1 MQRAQPPALLGSEP
15 LSAWTCK
22 DWCRRSPPAA
32 PARRGPL
39 RPPLSAWRTAVPR
52 EHGELRVP
60 RGVGTPRQARGRRV
74 PRFWRR
80 RPEGSPGSPE
90 GPVCG
95 VTSVWSVPRSAR
107 RAETPACAHPTPTPT
122 QPSAAQ
128 PSPAQPLPRGTVAA
142 RPGPEEPGS
151 GRRGLTRGRRT
162 PSPVMAG
169 EQRSEV
175 KDLLTLP
182 AEPVSHPGRS
192 DSLAWPLPSSG

>member
-95 VTSVWSVPRSAR
+95 VTSVWSVRRSAR

-122 QPSAAQ
+122 QPSPAQ
-128 PSPAQPLPRGTVAA
+128 PSPAPAPRHRRCPP
-142 RPGPEEPGS
+142 RPGGARLGQERTHQRQENPEPGHGWGATLRS
-151 GRRGLTRGRRT
+151 ERPSRT
-162 PSPVMAG
+162 PS
-169 EQRSEV
+169 
-175 KDLLTLP
+175 
-182 AEPVSHPGRS
+182 
-192 DSLAWPLPSSG
+192 

>member
-52 EHGELRVP
+52 EHGELRLP

-95 VTSVWSVPRSAR
+95 VSGAPPAARRPPRAHTPPPPPRS
-107 RAETPACAHPTPTPT
+107 PA
-122 QPSAAQ
+122 QR
-128 PSPAQPLPRGTVAA
+128 SPAQPLPRGTVAA